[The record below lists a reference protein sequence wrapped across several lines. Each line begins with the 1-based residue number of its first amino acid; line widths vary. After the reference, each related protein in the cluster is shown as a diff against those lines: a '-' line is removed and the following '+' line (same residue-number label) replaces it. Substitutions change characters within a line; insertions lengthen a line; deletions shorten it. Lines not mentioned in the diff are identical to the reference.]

1 MVEGPNSRKASLLK
15 QILVAAK
22 YTSGNTSIKLRRE
35 CNAQAV
41 FL

>member
-15 QILVAAK
+15 QILAAAK
-22 YTSGNTSIKLRRE
+22 YTSGNTIKLRRE